1 MRVGG
6 DQPEQHC
13 DVVGVQLEAS
23 DGLGHRVTCRLRVL
37 HQLTNLCPV
46 NLISKCTSHHQYGF
60 VNLYKPTVNAA

>member
-1 MRVGG
+1 MGG

-23 DGLGHRVTCRLRVL
+23 DGLGHRVTRRLRVL

-46 NLISKCTSHHQYGF
+46 NLIGQGTSHHQDGF
-60 VNLYKPTVNAA
+60 VNLYKPIINAV